1 MKRQRRGSR
10 KKNLWIVFVVCL
22 TALLCWA
29 VYDLYG
35 PRTAHLR
42 EFDPD
47 AVARLETAMWRSY
60 YEKQRLRLFNE
71 LSELLRT
78 QYNMP
83 VVRSNV
89 VAYYAAN
96 AAFVFKKGKQHS
108 DYEQALPDLIKF
120 YQSVRNMSD
129 IPFDAERAARLE
141 LEWWIVHRERAKHP
155 PGDLDRALAALQ
167 TEIYGMPIDRLMEHG
182 RLRAEAMTIRDTKAE
197 AGGVTETDWE
207 QIDQLLHKSWRSLA
221 VTVKSWK
228 PDSALIWLVG
238 LPTQQPRLMRLSPT
252 KLSSCGRRAAVYHLV
267 FRVAWRQPV
276 RNPSPRTTVHPAALP
291 PAPFG

>member
-1 MKRQRRGSR
+1 MKQLRRSSR
-10 KKNLWIVFVVCL
+10 KKNLLIVIVVCL
-22 TALLCWA
+22 TALLIWV
-29 VYDLYG
+29 VYDLYA

-71 LSELLRT
+71 LAELLRT

-83 VVRSNV
+83 LVRSNR

-96 AAFVFKKGKQHS
+96 AAFVFKKGKQRS

-120 YQSVRNMSD
+120 YQSVRSMSD
-129 IPFDAERAARLE
+129 IPFDVERAARLE
-141 LEWWIVHRERAKHP
+141 LEWWIVHRERARHA

-167 TEIYGMPIDRLMEHG
+167 AEIYGVPIDRLMEHG
-182 RLRAEAMTIRDTKAE
+182 RLRAEAMTIRDNKAE
-197 AGGVTETDWE
+197 AGGVTEADWE

-221 VTVKSWK
+221 VTVKS
-228 PDSALIWLVG
+228 
-238 LPTQQPRLMRLSPT
+238 
-252 KLSSCGRRAAVYHLV
+252 
-267 FRVAWRQPV
+267 
-276 RNPSPRTTVHPAALP
+276 
-291 PAPFG
+291 